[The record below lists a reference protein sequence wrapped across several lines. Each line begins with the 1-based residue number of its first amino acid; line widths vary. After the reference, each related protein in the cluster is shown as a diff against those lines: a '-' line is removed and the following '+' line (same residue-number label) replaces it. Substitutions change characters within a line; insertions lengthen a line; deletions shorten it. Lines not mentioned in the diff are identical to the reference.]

1 MSEGLAAAL
10 SIFQVAGLLLVARGF
25 WPMLLGSSDRR
36 VHHMAWGVSAM
47 VTAIALRSAYWD
59 VLPILMGSAW
69 HPGGP
74 FGRAAPNIVFG
85 LLVVASVY
93 HKLALLREMIPA
105 EERTRYSLLSAPFYP
120 RTICVTRLAAA
131 LRDVWRK

>member
-25 WPMLLGSSDRR
+25 WPMLTSSSDRR
-36 VHHMAWGVSAM
+36 VHHMAWAVAAM
-47 VTAIALRSAYWD
+47 VTAIALRTSYWD
-59 VLPILMGSAW
+59 VLPILMGRDW

-74 FGRAAPNIVFG
+74 FGRGVPNTAFG
-85 LLVVASVY
+85 ALVMLSVY

-105 EERTRYSLLSAPFYP
+105 EERARYSLISAPFYP
-120 RTICVTRLAAA
+120 KKICVTRLAAA
-131 LRDVWRK
+131 LREVWRK